1 MSVPTNAEL
10 LDATKLAIMRLV
22 QGAKFAQVNGNQ
34 YHFSS
39 LPELRAL
46 KAELE
51 VAVAEDA
58 GTDGRGAWEA
68 TFSE

>member
-10 LDATKLAIMRLV
+10 LDETKKAIVRIV
-22 QGAKFAQVNGNQ
+22 QGAEFVQLNGNQ
-34 YHFSS
+34 CHFSS

-46 KAELE
+46 RAELE
-51 VAVAEDA
+51 VAVAEED